1 MIESGSWFCV
11 EVVPSCV
18 LAICSPSA
26 IKTGFAAAWWTSQV
40 VQFLYQE
47 FVRIVWKMPSEID
60 GGIIKA
66 RISCTPSNSFGRV
79 SVLRG
84 GFEENQ
90 TALAKLQ

>member
-1 MIESGSWFCV
+1 
-11 EVVPSCV
+11 
-18 LAICSPSA
+18 
-26 IKTGFAAAWWTSQV
+26 
-40 VQFLYQE
+40 
-47 FVRIVWKMPSEID
+47 MPSEID

-90 TALAKLQ
+90 TALAKLPDV